1 MLRSV
6 IAAACAAALL
16 LPATLAAAEEEA
28 PVASA
33 YFSVDSDE
41 LDQAAQDALAK
52 FAADRAASGSQETVQ
67 ITGHG
72 DPGEVAEYSPQHMEY
87 CVGLAQR
94 RANQVRSFLVLKGIK
109 DGDMVTMTFGCTR
122 PVEGGEAAKNR
133 RVELVLGDLAW

>member
-1 MLRSV
+1 MFRSV
-6 IAAACAAALL
+6 VAAACAAVLL
-16 LPATLAAAEEEA
+16 LPATLVAAEEEA

-41 LDQAAQDALAK
+41 LDQAARDALAK

-72 DPGEVAEYSPQHMEY
+72 DPGEVAQYSPQHMEY

-94 RANQVRSFLVLKGIK
+94 RANEVRNFLVLKGVK
-109 DGDMVTMTFGCTR
+109 DGDMVTMTYGCTI
-122 PVEGGEAAKNR
+122 PVEGGDAAKNR
-133 RVELVLGDLAW
+133 RVEIVEADLAW